1 VELHRIILSTLTLIF
16 ANPAPLLPPAILS
29 LREYVPTLTQGGL
42 MEELMGNNFVDGS
55 GREEYKYTIVF
66 NELCKTQY
74 GSYLIQKYL
83 MEGPH

>member
-1 VELHRIILSTLTLIF
+1 
-16 ANPAPLLPPAILS
+16 
-29 LREYVPTLTQGGL
+29 